1 MRKKFLCFFAAAAL
15 LLSTGTAAFAEK
27 LVPGGSAV
35 GIRMTTDGVV
45 IAELLTLELNGKSV
59 SPAADAG
66 LKKGD
71 VITKLNGHE
80 VHSSEDFLSAVAKLD
95 GGPAQIT
102 VLRGHKE
109 KQLTVQPAVCEDGAK
124 LGIALRGGICG
135 VGTLTFY
142 DPETGLYGALGH
154 SISDADTGTVLPL
167 GDGTVYKAEIVSI
180 DKGRVGAPGALNGR
194 SDEVKSLGDIRLNCG
209 CGIFGAGDFDGEPIE
224 TGALAPGKATILCT
238 LGDDGVKEYEITV
251 KKVFDGGGYEA
262 ALLTVT
268 DPELLA
274 LTGGIVQ
281 GMSGSPILQDGK
293 LVGAVT
299 HVFVNDPASGYGIS
313 IGDMLRTEQSLEK
326 AA

>member
-1 MRKKFLCFFAAAAL
+1 MLSCGAAAY
-15 LLSTGTAAFAEK
+15 AEK
-27 LVPGGSAV
+27 LVPGGRAI

-45 IAELLTLELNGKSV
+45 VSELLRLDADGKSV

-71 VITKLNGHE
+71 VITKLNE
-80 VHSSEDFLSAVAKLD
+80 RDIHSAEDFLSAVGALD
-95 GGPAQIT
+95 GSSVKVT
-102 VLRGHKE
+102 VLRGDKVR
-109 KQLTVQPAVCEDGAK
+109 QFDVDPVICGGSAK
-124 LGIALRGGICG
+124 LGIALRGGVCG

-154 SISDADTGTVLPL
+154 SISDSESGTVLPL
-167 GDGTVYKAEIVSI
+167 GDGSVCNAEIVSI
-180 DKGRVGAPGALNGR
+180 DKGEVGAPGALNGR
-194 SDEVKSLGDIRLNCG
+194 SDEVKSLGDIRINCG
-209 CGIFGAGDFDGEPIE
+209 CGIFGAGDFDGEAIE
-224 TGALAPGKATILCT
+224 TGELAPGKATILCT
-238 LGDDGVKEYEITV
+238 LGDDGVKEYGITV
-251 KKVFDGGGYEA
+251 KKVFDGGGFQA

-281 GMSGSPILQDGK
+281 GMSGSPIIQDGK